1 MYVLDNNVLHE
12 TTVSSLLIIFGVVL
26 LNTITTLEKKL
37 NLSDGVQNGWY
48 FSALLIGA
56 LMFIV
61 GWINIANLTSMGK
74 NDMEATVLY
83 YSSLSIMISAGA
95 MKYMMYTKQIK
106 VPWISLFSMTYV
118 LSWMSLGMLVGGIT
132 VNDVYNMLTGNYKMS
147 NVDTNHLLGSM
158 IGPLV
163 IGSTMYALPWQIDNC
178 VVDGPGMPMYV
189 LAWGL
194 LIFLN
199 SNRDN
204 AILDKNKLE
213 KKISPVLNV
222 VDQNVLNT
230 RLDKQRSNKI
240 AQLDFNAS

>member
-1 MYVLDNNVLHE
+1 
-12 TTVSSLLIIFGVVL
+12 
-26 LNTITTLEKKL
+26 
-37 NLSDGVQNGWY
+37 
-48 FSALLIGA
+48 
-56 LMFIV
+56 
-61 GWINIANLTSMGK
+61 
-74 NDMEATVLY
+74 
-83 YSSLSIMISAGA
+83 
-95 MKYMMYTKQIK
+95 
-106 VPWISLFSMTYV
+106 
-118 LSWMSLGMLVGGIT
+118 
-132 VNDVYNMLTGNYKMS
+132 
-147 NVDTNHLLGSM
+147 
-158 IGPLV
+158 
-163 IGSTMYALPWQIDNC
+163 
-178 VVDGPGMPMYV
+178 PGMPMYV